1 MTLKSHAKFEEKLTC
16 GLENEEFD
24 KFSSEHFKVSKLV
37 FLWNCFVQSRKSISY
52 NLQRMKMTLK
62 NDQKFEDELTYRF
75 KIAIKV
81 LTNFDSRT

>member
-1 MTLKSHAKFEEKLTC
+1 MTLKSPAKFEEKLTC

-24 KFSSEHFKVSKLV
+24 KFSSEHFQVSKLV
-37 FLWNCFVQSRKSISY
+37 FSWNCFVQSRKCISY

-75 KIAIKV
+75 KSAIKI
-81 LTNFDSRT
+81 LTNFDSKT